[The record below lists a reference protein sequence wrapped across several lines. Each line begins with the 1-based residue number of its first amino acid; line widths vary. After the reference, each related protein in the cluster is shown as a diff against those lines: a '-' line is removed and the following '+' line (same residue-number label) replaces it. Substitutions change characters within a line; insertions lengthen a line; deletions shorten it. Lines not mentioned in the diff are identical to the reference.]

1 MQVQNEFSLSVSDTH
16 SESNRFLGQLFNKQL
31 DSDDGA
37 CPRAESDGNEP
48 DSLIYHKATN
58 KRKCF
63 FFFFYLVLRL
73 QIGKYQSDL
82 YCFIHA
88 SLSNYI
94 L

>member
-1 MQVQNEFSLSVSDTH
+1 MLFFQSFISLQVQNEFSLSVSDTH

-37 CPRAESDGNEP
+37 CPRTESDGNEP

-63 FFFFYLVLRL
+63 FFT
-73 QIGKYQSDL
+73 
-82 YCFIHA
+82 
-88 SLSNYI
+88 
-94 L
+94 